1 MVFCMNEIEALLL
14 LRWCHFIPV
23 KDLRVIFSKT
33 TIETLQAVGYI
44 TVNEKYKAYILT
56 NQGNRFLSQH
66 FDHIPPPTRRTYRES
81 NVAHRIVSS
90 RFTLCAYQAGL
101 SVFTTEQSEIE
112 TEAAFYLT
120 ALSRTARNNP
130 WGSSRVIALV
140 HLGDMICGVYPIE
153 SNNTKVSLNDEMT
166 AFNNNTARF
175 RCKKRGI
182 IFTSKSYEAIHS
194 ALNTS
199 DTPGKAK
206 YISYGDFYARTSLPT
221 FLIPWNDTGAMQLH
235 MMLHSDFR
243 VRMTLAALGSHWVA
257 PPEENSEWDA
267 IYEDVPQIM
276 AADMNL
282 KRIDAA
288 ILSAQACGRAPVC
301 LSALSGQAVFLRK
314 RYKPEGL
321 VKKVVT
327 FSSGKDAVREELT
340 LHTPSDRLFVTK
352 KGAVIHAPPIK
363 NAGKA

>member
-1 MVFCMNEIEALLL
+1 MVFCTNEIEALLL

-23 KDLRVIFSKT
+23 KDLRAVFSKT
-33 TIETLQAVGYI
+33 TVETLQSVGCI

-56 NQGNRFLSQH
+56 NQGNRFLSQY
-66 FDHIPPPTRRTYRES
+66 FDHIPPLTRRTYRES

-90 RFTLCAYQAGL
+90 RFTLCAYRAGM
-101 SVFTTEQSEIE
+101 SVFTAEQSEIE

-120 ALSRTARNNP
+120 ALSRTASNNP
-130 WGSSRVIALV
+130 WGSSRVVALV
-140 HLGDMICGVYPIE
+140 HLGDMICGVYPIG
-153 SNNTKVSLNDEMT
+153 SNNTKVSLNDELT

-182 IFTSKSYEAIHS
+182 IFTGKSYEAIHS
-194 ALNTS
+194 ALSVS
-199 DTPGKAK
+199 DTPVKAK
-206 YISYGDFYARTSLPT
+206 YVSYGDFYARTSLPT
-221 FLIPWNDTGAMQLH
+221 FLIPWNDSGAMQLH
-235 MMLHSDFR
+235 MMLHPDFR
-243 VRMTLAALGSHWVA
+243 VRMTMAALGSHWIA
-257 PPEENSEWDA
+257 PPKEHSEWDA
-267 IYEDVPQIM
+267 IYEDMPQIL

-288 ILSAQACGRAPVC
+288 ILSAQACGCAPVC
-301 LSALSGQAVFLRK
+301 LSALSGQADFLRK